1 MPWKLAQWKPCDG
14 GCSVRSPRFPRPDR
28 LGTVPGRNPRYM
40 AGDVMQM
47 QEPGGTSPDGIA
59 WVGGNRALKE
69 LWELYESVERNA
81 QRIRARDVQALPSIT
96 EILARTVDVG
106 PAWAERGP
114 LQWHL
119 DTDFGWPVRGPHIQ
133 AMLGRLA
140 ALGLWDPDFYSTG
153 MDYDTVFP
161 DEWVVLPGEPPRE
174 LPEGTLLA
182 VEGHVAV
189 GMPFVRQGFGQFGG
203 QTFHVEHWMT
213 EAERAVQEPACCHM
227 WVPI

>member
-1 MPWKLAQWKPCDG
+1 
-14 GCSVRSPRFPRPDR
+14 
-28 LGTVPGRNPRYM
+28 M

-47 QEPGGTSPDGIA
+47 AEPGGRGPDGTE
-59 WVGGNRALKE
+59 WVGGNRGIAAL
-69 LWELYESVERNA
+69 WQLYEDVGRNP
-81 QRIRARDVQALPSIT
+81 QRLNARAVRNHPTIR
-96 EILARTVDVG
+96 EILSRTADVG

-119 DTDFGWPVRGPHIQ
+119 DTDFGWPVRLPHIQ
-133 AMLGRLA
+133 AVLDRLA

-153 MDYDTVFP
+153 MDYTTVYP

-182 VEGHVAV
+182 VEGHVNV

-203 QTFHVEHWMT
+203 QTFHVEHWMS
-213 EAERAVQEPACCHM
+213 EAERVEQEPACCHM
-227 WVPI
+227 WVPA